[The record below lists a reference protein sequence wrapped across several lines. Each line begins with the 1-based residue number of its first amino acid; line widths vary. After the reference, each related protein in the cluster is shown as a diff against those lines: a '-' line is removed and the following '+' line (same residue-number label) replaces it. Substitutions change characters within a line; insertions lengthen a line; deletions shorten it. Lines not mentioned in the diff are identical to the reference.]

1 MSALIS
7 SQAGPLSGEASVPG
21 DKSISHRAL
30 ILGATAVGE
39 TRITGLL
46 ESEDV
51 LATATALRA
60 LGARIEPGDDL
71 EDGPANG
78 GHWSVFGR
86 GVGGLGE
93 PAGVLDLGNSG
104 TAVRLLIGVVA
115 THPFKTTFSG
125 DASLSKRPMERVMTP
140 LRQMG
145 AQFTARGGRLP
156 ITVSGTAG
164 PIPITYELPVPSA
177 QVKSAVLLAG
187 LNTPGRTTVI
197 EPEPTR
203 DHTERMLAHFGAEVE
218 IADAPD
224 GGKTVALT
232 GQPELTG
239 KNVAVPGDFSSA
251 AFPMVAAL
259 LAPKSRV
266 VLTGVGVNPLRIGL
280 LETLKDMGA
289 NIGVENKRQQNGEDV
304 ADLIVEASALKGVT
318 VPAARAPAMI
328 DEYPILAVAAAFAE
342 GETRL
347 EGLGELRVKES
358 DRLDA
363 IARGLAAAGVD
374 VAETEDSLT
383 IRGTGGRGTGGVAGG
398 ARIEAAEDH
407 RIAMAFLV
415 LGAVTEPPV
424 EIDDGATIDTSFP
437 GFADLM
443 NGLGADISQSDG

>member
-60 LGARIEPGDDL
+60 LGARIEHEDDL
-71 EDGPANG
+71 EDGPENG

-203 DHTERMLAHFGAEVE
+203 DHTERMLAHFGAEVD

-363 IARGLAAAGVD
+363 IARGLAAAGAD

-383 IRGTGGRGTGGVAGG
+383 IRGTGGVAGG

-437 GFADLM
+437 GFAGLM
-443 NGLGADISQSDG
+443 NGLGADISPPGGKADG

>member
-1 MSALIS
+1 
-7 SQAGPLSGEASVPG
+7 
-21 DKSISHRAL
+21 
-30 ILGATAVGE
+30 
-39 TRITGLL
+39 
-46 ESEDV
+46 
-51 LATATALRA
+51 
-60 LGARIEPGDDL
+60 
-71 EDGPANG
+71 
-78 GHWSVFGR
+78 
-86 GVGGLGE
+86 
-93 PAGVLDLGNSG
+93 
-104 TAVRLLIGVVA
+104 
-115 THPFKTTFSG
+115 
-125 DASLSKRPMERVMTP
+125 
-140 LRQMG
+140 
-145 AQFTARGGRLP
+145 
-156 ITVSGTAG
+156 
-164 PIPITYELPVPSA
+164 
-177 QVKSAVLLAG
+177 
-187 LNTPGRTTVI
+187 
-197 EPEPTR
+197 
-203 DHTERMLAHFGAEVE
+203 
-218 IADAPD
+218 
-224 GGKTVALT
+224 
-232 GQPELTG
+232 
-239 KNVAVPGDFSSA
+239 
-251 AFPMVAAL
+251 MVAAL

>member
-60 LGARIEPGDDL
+60 LGARIEHEDDL
-71 EDGPANG
+71 EDGPENG

-203 DHTERMLAHFGAEVE
+203 DHTERMLAHFGVEVD

-239 KNVAVPGDFSSA
+239 KDVAVPGDFSSA

-266 VLTGVGVNPLRIGL
+266 VLTGVGVNPLRTGL

-415 LGAVTEPPV
+415 LGAGTEPPV
-424 EIDDGATIDTSFP
+424 ELDDGATIDTSFP